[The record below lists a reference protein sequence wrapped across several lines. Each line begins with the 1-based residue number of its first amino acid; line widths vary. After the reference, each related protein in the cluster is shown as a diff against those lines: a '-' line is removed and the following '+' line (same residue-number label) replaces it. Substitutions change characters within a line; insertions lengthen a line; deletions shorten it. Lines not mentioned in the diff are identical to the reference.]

1 MVVLAALRAKGLRA
15 YLAGNLFSIIG
26 TWGQRVVVYWMA
38 WELTGSSAILG
49 VLAALDLAPAVLA
62 APLAGALADTRP
74 ALRLAINL
82 QLLSALPPLAL
93 AGLAFAGSIDLP
105 VLLAVSLV
113 TGMLGGFDHPLR
125 LLLVGNVVERQHVSS
140 AVALNAI
147 VFNLGRMIG
156 PVAGGWAV
164 SAGRPELVFV
174 LNALSFLFFALAL
187 HRSPASEEDAPR
199 AAAGGG
205 RVGWR
210 AVLRALEAPDRRLVF
225 YFAAIALT
233 ARPLFELLPVF
244 AGEFASAALPEARA
258 YSIMTS
264 TQGLGAMAGGVATS
278 ILVSRYR
285 QRTVALV
292 AGLVATAMLL
302 AFLSSGQF
310 PFALTA
316 LAIVAGAVLTNGIST
331 QMILQ
336 TRLPRNVRGRALG
349 LYTMT
354 LRGMPAL
361 GAFIL
366 GVLGDFVPQRDVF
379 VAAAALLALLGVAFV
394 MAAFLVKKD

>member
-1 MVVLAALRAKGLRA
+1 MLAALGARGLRA

-38 WELTGSSAILG
+38 WDLTGSSAILG
-49 VLAALDLAPAVLA
+49 VLAGLDLAPAVLA

-74 ALRLAINL
+74 ARRLAINL

-93 AGLAFAGSIDLP
+93 AGLALAGMIELP
-105 VLLAVSLV
+105 VLLAVTLV

-125 LLLVGNVVERQHVSS
+125 LLLVGSVVERQHVSS
-140 AVALNAI
+140 AIALNSI
-147 VFNLGRMIG
+147 VFNVGRMIG

-187 HRSPASEEDAPR
+187 HRSPVSEEDAPR
-199 AAAGGG
+199 AKADGGG
-205 RVGWR
+205 VGLR

-225 YFAAIALT
+225 YFAAIALM

-258 YSIMTS
+258 YSILTS
-264 TQGLGAMAGGVATS
+264 VQGLGAMLGGVATS
-278 ILVSRYR
+278 VLVSRYR
-285 QRTVALV
+285 QRTVALI
-292 AGLVATAMLL
+292 AGLVATATLL
-302 AFLSSGQF
+302 AFLSSGGHF
-310 PFALTA
+310 PFALAA
-316 LAIVAGAVLTNGIST
+316 LAVIAGAVLTNGIST

-336 TRLPRNVRGRALG
+336 TRLPRSVRGRALG

-366 GVLGDFVPQRDVF
+366 GVLGDFVPQREVF
-379 VAAAALLALLGVAFV
+379 VVAAALLLLLGVAFV
-394 MAAFLVKKD
+394 VAVFLMKED